1 MKKHHSKLL
10 PALQAFDCTECE
22 QTFMNNRQFLVHM
35 RTEHLNQWYKCD
47 VCGKDFGRKDSYTTH
62 LLFVHSKPCKLCDFK
77 GSSSD
82 QLKKHMKSH
91 KLECDICHFSTYDH
105 VKFVRHMTTKHQ
117 ACNNCPFVAENR
129 TEFKKHNCFKRIK
142 KSVVEMQPPIKE
154 SKVLQNVETQP
165 PKESEETNVLQCKFC
180 SYQATK
186 EAFLNMHLK
195 NIHKSDK
202 DYEEYTDDPM
212 DDFYNLPNENQMIK
226 ENESDTMNNE
236 RIESVEQEFVTEN
249 VQDNQQK
256 LRIVPTN
263 GDQHIVENDI
273 LSCMDNMSQVTCKS
287 LNLQIFPVKR
297 KAIPEKEP
305 DISIKSKLSE
315 VDFDFEPEAA
325 KYEKRKRNHDG
336 PVESTNDNILDAN
349 GTKEK
354 ECPQCGFSTKDEE
367 LHQHHLVTDHLLCY
381 LCGFTSEYQYFIF
394 SHMKA
399 IHNILDFEEEEEE
412 NRRMKSEEEKK
423 RSQQSNSIASEC
435 PICSEKFESKAS
447 LQKHNLKVHKE
458 QSFECGTCGVRFR
471 NFKSLVRHYAKIH
484 NIIADSNTVYAE
496 CLVK

>member
-1 MKKHHSKLL
+1 MYKCDVCGKDFGKDFGRKDSYTTHLQGVHGTKSECHKCDFIGYKDQLKMHQFDAHTANNLDSKHNRIRHSCLKCSLQFSRRSSLSRHVQAIHKTTCHICYFDNFDEVSNKSHIDSRHAVLRCSECDKIFGTRSTLSFHMKKHHSKLL

-22 QTFMNNRQFLVHM
+22 QTFMNNRRLLVHM

-202 DYEEYTDDPM
+202 DYKEYTDDPM
-212 DDFYNLPNENQMIK
+212 DDFFNLLNENKMIK
-226 ENESDTMNNE
+226 K
-236 RIESVEQEFVTEN
+236 
-249 VQDNQQK
+249 K
-256 LRIVPTN
+256 L
-263 GDQHIVENDI
+263 
-273 LSCMDNMSQVTCKS
+273 K
-287 LNLQIFPVKR
+287 
-297 KAIPEKEP
+297 
-305 DISIKSKLSE
+305 
-315 VDFDFEPEAA
+315 
-325 KYEKRKRNHDG
+325 
-336 PVESTNDNILDAN
+336 
-349 GTKEK
+349 
-354 ECPQCGFSTKDEE
+354 
-367 LHQHHLVTDHLLCY
+367 
-381 LCGFTSEYQYFIF
+381 
-394 SHMKA
+394 
-399 IHNILDFEEEEEE
+399 
-412 NRRMKSEEEKK
+412 
-423 RSQQSNSIASEC
+423 
-435 PICSEKFESKAS
+435 
-447 LQKHNLKVHKE
+447 
-458 QSFECGTCGVRFR
+458 
-471 NFKSLVRHYAKIH
+471 
-484 NIIADSNTVYAE
+484 
-496 CLVK
+496 